1 MWYWEGIYTL
11 RNSHDKKLSKAAVVS
26 LVFSNDTHHLP
37 KNIHIAV
44 KAAAGNSDLQ
54 VE

>member
-1 MWYWEGIYTL
+1 MALGGYIPLGIPMI
-11 RNSHDKKLSKAAVVS
+11 KKLSKAAVVS

-44 KAAAGNSDLQ
+44 KAATGNSDLQ